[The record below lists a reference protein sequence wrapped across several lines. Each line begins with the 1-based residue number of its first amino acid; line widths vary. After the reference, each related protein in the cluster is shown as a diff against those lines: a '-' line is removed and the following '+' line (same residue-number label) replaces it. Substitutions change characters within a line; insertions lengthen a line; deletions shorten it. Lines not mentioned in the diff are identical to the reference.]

1 MSGDNRFT
9 PKLGRPGNAGGRH
22 QGRFLQHMAKEV
34 ARLRKGVK
42 STRRK
47 SAGRGRGAIAGRM
60 AQIRPQR
67 FAAHRMRRVVVKTF
81 IARRSKVTGGGNFRE
96 HVSYIMRDGVERDG
110 ARGVAYDREDDRADA
125 GAFKARGSEDRHQF
139 RFIVSAEDA
148 DRLSDLK
155 PHVRRLM
162 DGMEHDLET
171 RLDWIAV
178 DHHDTG
184 QPHTHIIVRGK
195 DSDGSDLVIARDYL
209 TEGLRRRACEQ
220 ITDTL
225 GPRSELEILRKRGLE
240 IDKDRLTETDRR
252 LSRMSKD
259 NLVELAPSISMRD
272 EIDRNLLIRRLKH
285 LASLRLATRLSP
297 DRWALRDGWRDD
309 LAEMGRQGDVIR
321 TIATQW
327 KDHDP
332 CRRIE
337 RWDPSAA
344 DASVI
349 GRVTATGAEDEMRS
363 TRWVAVE
370 SLDGRVWQVSV
381 KDSIPP
387 IGAVVEL
394 EPRKTR
400 PRQADRT
407 IARIAAL
414 NGGRWSEDIHALA
427 EPDASSDYIT
437 AHKRRLEA
445 LRRAGVVSRDASGV
459 WSIGDDYL
467 NKAQRYE
474 AGRNTG
480 VSVRMRAVQGLEGQ
494 SQLRALS
501 FLDDIEAGSTIDRGF
516 GGEVRQARLQRLG
529 FLREQ
534 GYLDPAETQ
543 LSPTARSRLADEELN
558 AIANTEAQ
566 QTGRAFQP
574 LGLGDEMGGRLESI
588 LETGQGR
595 LGLVGNDKSF
605 TLVPWRA
612 GMDQGLGRELTVK
625 RRTHGVDWN
634 LGRSRGIVRN

>member
-67 FAAHRMRRVVVKTF
+67 FAAHRMRRVVVKSF
-81 IARRSKVTGGGNFRE
+81 IARRSAITGGGNFRE

-195 DSDGSDLVIARDYL
+195 EPDGSDLVIARDYL
-209 TEGLRRRACEQ
+209 TDGLRRRACEQ
-220 ITDTL
+220 MTDTL
-225 GPRSELEILRKRGLE
+225 GPRSELEILRQRGLE
-240 IDKDRLTETDRR
+240 IDKDRMTETDRR
-252 LSRMSKD
+252 LARLSHD
-259 NLVELAPSISMRD
+259 NLVELAPTNSVRG

-285 LASLRLATRLSP
+285 LASLRLATRLSQ

-321 TIATQW
+321 TVAAQW

-332 CRRIE
+332 GHRID
-337 RWDPSAA
+337 RWDASIA
-344 DASVI
+344 DAPVI
-349 GRVTATGAEDEMRS
+349 GRVTATGAEDELRT

-370 SLDGRVWQVSV
+370 ALDGRVWQVSV
-381 KDSIPP
+381 ADNVPP

-394 EPRKTR
+394 EPRKAR

-414 NGGRWSEDIHALA
+414 NGGRWSEDIHVQA
-427 EPDASSDYIT
+427 EPDDSSDYIN

-445 LRRAGVVSRDASGV
+445 LRRAGAVSRDASGV
-459 WSIGDDYL
+459 WTIGDDYL
-467 NKAQRYE
+467 EQARRYE
-474 AGRNTG
+474 ARRETG
-480 VSVRMRAVQGLEGQ
+480 APVRVRAMRGLEGQ
-494 SQLRALS
+494 SRLRALS
-501 FLDDIEAGSTIDRGF
+501 FLDDVEIGSTIDRGF
-516 GGEVRQARLQRLG
+516 GGEVRQARLHRLG

-534 GYLDPAETQ
+534 GYLGPEETL

-558 AIANTEAQ
+558 AIANTEAL
-566 QTGRAFQP
+566 QTGRAFRP
-574 LGLGDEMGGRLESI
+574 LGLGDEMDGKLERI

-595 LGLVGNDKSF
+595 LGLVGNEKTF
-605 TLVPWRA
+605 TLVPWRS

-625 RRTHGVDWN
+625 RRTHGVDWE
-634 LGRSRGIVRN
+634 LGRGKGLSR